1 MRKLTTVLT
10 LILALII
17 QSGCS
22 DTDEPQKS
30 SGPRATAISTI
41 TTSARHVQATESS
54 TGYITTKA
62 APYIAAEVAGQ
73 IVATSAE
80 IGDQVEIGQL
90 LAQIDPSDYQNQLK
104 SRLGEVNR
112 LKAVIENQHRRVKRL
127 HSLVDDAFVSDNA
140 LQDEEAGLK
149 ALQRQLSTAEANADI
164 AARNLEKTSVLAP
177 VSGQVQQRAI
187 TVGSYVKKGDLAFQV
202 SNSEQLTIHL
212 PFPEKVLQHLRPGQ
226 QVYLETPSSNQRV
239 IDGTISQLLPM
250 VEPTSRAGEAI
261 IDITNPGDWFPGASV
276 SGEVVLDSRH
286 SVVVPKVALVI
297 RPAGKTVYVIKDQ
310 IARQRIVT
318 IGEYLDDQ
326 VEVLKGL
333 EIGEI
338 IAVEGA
344 AYLSDGAPIKTSGSK
359 PANTNSASPKAKQ

>member
-1 MRKLTTVLT
+1 
-10 LILALII
+10 
-17 QSGCS
+17 
-22 DTDEPQKS
+22 
-30 SGPRATAISTI
+30 
-41 TTSARHVQATESS
+41 
-54 TGYITTKA
+54 
-62 APYIAAEVAGQ
+62 
-73 IVATSAE
+73 
-80 IGDQVEIGQL
+80 
-90 LAQIDPSDYQNQLK
+90 
-104 SRLGEVNR
+104 
-112 LKAVIENQHRRVKRL
+112 
-127 HSLVDDAFVSDNA
+127 A

-344 AYLSDGAPIKTSGSK
+344 AYLSDGAPIKTPGSK